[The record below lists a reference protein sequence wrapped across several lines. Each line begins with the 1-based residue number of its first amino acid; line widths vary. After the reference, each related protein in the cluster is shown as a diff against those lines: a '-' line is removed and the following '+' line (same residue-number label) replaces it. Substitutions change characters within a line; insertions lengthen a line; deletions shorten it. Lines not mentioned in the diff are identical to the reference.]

1 MENVVK
7 RAVEEYMAQREGND
21 EPEKLNSKVPKKKPQ
36 RQEHRLSGLLNKIRT
51 KNNSAPKQKTIK
63 RVQIKWYRYDE
74 NVEAY
79 QLVRI
84 NQGGGCRFIEVNE
97 DSNVNDLR
105 YKATDLFFDDSFK
118 NAYGENI
125 MDCTFYICDASLNEL
140 VKKQTYLSM
149 YEKRGF
155 N

>member
-1 MENVVK
+1 MVK
-7 RAVEEYMAQREGND
+7 RAVEGYMAQREGND
-21 EPEKLNSKVPKKKPQ
+21 ELEKLNSKVPKKKPQ
-36 RQEHRLSGLLNKIRT
+36 RQEQRLSGLLNKIRT

-125 MDCTFYICDASLNEL
+125 MDCTFSICDASLNEL
-140 VKKQTYLSM
+140 DEEANLFEILSPG
-149 YEKRGF
+149 YI
-155 N
+155 